1 MRSWP
6 HLWRSHR
13 PKMRSQWPQIP
24 WKGNPINCQNCFKRG
39 EASWPA
45 IVSPIWKS
53 FAKMII
59 LLLGCLCIRPFW
71 PFVVHFWPKF
81 YRMEGKFNE
90 PMVSALILFGAFQ
103 VFGRSLRFG
112 VWFLCELGM
121 TTKNCILQNW
131 NVDFFENDFKTNKC
145 SPNCLTFTLFI
156 WLHFFVCL
164 VAQNK
169 TSAAISTI
177 LLLSL
182 IESQISEFWLEFYRF
197 SNLRILLSF
206 MFLNFYCLDSSL
218 AKYWVAH
225 SNTNKCISKYL
236 IAFSFCLTTC
246 VASKELVLEP
256 LNQSRNHWKC
266 INVQT
271 KEFYYFT

>member
-6 HLWRSHR
+6 HLWRSQR
-13 PKMRSQWPQIP
+13 PKMRSQWPQTP

-103 VFGRSLRFG
+103 VFGRTLRFG
-112 VWFLCELGM
+112 VLFLCEIEFQKLKIWNHRQWLLNSEM
-121 TTKNCILQNW
+121 FYNW
-131 NVDFFENDFKTNKC
+131 
-145 SPNCLTFTLFI
+145 LTFTLF
-156 WLHFFVCL
+156 H
-164 VAQNK
+164 
-169 TSAAISTI
+169 
-177 LLLSL
+177 L
-182 IESQISEFWLEFYRF
+182 ITY
-197 SNLRILLSF
+197 
-206 MFLNFYCLDSSL
+206 FLFNCP
-218 AKYWVAH
+218 A
-225 SNTNKCISKYL
+225 
-236 IAFSFCLTTC
+236 
-246 VASKELVLEP
+246 
-256 LNQSRNHWKC
+256 
-266 INVQT
+266 
-271 KEFYYFT
+271 